1 MAKKFKESDILLEVK
16 DLQIQGYSDETW
28 VDIIKGVDLT
38 LHRGE
43 VMGLIGESGA
53 GKSTIG
59 AAAMGYAR
67 DGTRIS
73 GGSIEFDGMELTT
86 ASEAEKR
93 ALRGNRIAYVAQSAA
108 ASFNPAHKLI
118 DQHTEAPVQYRLK
131 KRLEAQ
137 EDAVDLYNRLRLPN
151 PDEIGFRY
159 PHQVSGGQLQ
169 RAMTAMAMSCRP
181 DLIIFDEPTTALDVT
196 TQIEV
201 LAAIRDIVD
210 QFNTAAIY
218 ITHDLAVVAQMADTI
233 KVLLRG
239 EEVEEAPTKEMLDNP
254 QEDYTKS
261 LWAVRSFKRPQK
273 SRPTDGS
280 PPLISVKNVDAS
292 YTGGEKVLDDVSF
305 DIYEGMTV
313 AVVGES
319 GSGKSTTA
327 RVITGLLPPSKGEV
341 LFKGEPFPPDY
352 KDRSKEQL
360 RQCQMI
366 YQMADTA
373 LNPKVKIAEII
384 GRPAQFYSGLKG
396 TALKNR
402 VDELL
407 DLIELEPAKFY
418 NRFPPELSG
427 GQKQR
432 IGIARAL
439 AAEPSFIICDEVTSA
454 LDQLVAEG
462 ILRLL
467 DRLQNELNLA
477 YMFITHDLAT
487 VRSIADEV
495 VVMQHGKVVEQ
506 GAKDKMFTPP
516 HHPYTD
522 LLLSSVPEMD
532 PEWLSTLLEERGVD
546 NVGDAATSKI
556 DPEDEKVE
564 GTQG

>member
-1 MAKKFKESDILLEVK
+1 MVHDKTVLLEIK
-16 DLQIQGYSDETW
+16 DLKIEGYTGEDW
-28 VDIIKGVDLT
+28 VPIIKGVDLT
-38 LHRGE
+38 LHKGE

-67 DGTRIS
+67 DGTRIVE
-73 GGSIEFDGMELTT
+73 GSKIEFDGMELTT
-86 ASEAEKR
+86 ATEGERR
-93 ALRGNRIAYVAQSAA
+93 ALRGSRIAYVAQSAA
-108 ASFNPAHKLI
+108 ASFNPAHKII
-118 DQHTEAPVQYRLK
+118 DQHTEAPLHYRIQ

-137 EDAVDLYNRLRLPN
+137 EDAMDLYHRLRLPD
-151 PDEIGFRY
+151 PTEIGFRY

-169 RAMTAMAMSCRP
+169 RAMTAMAMACRP

-233 KVLLRG
+233 KVLLKG
-239 EEVEEAPTKEMLDNP
+239 EEVEQAPTEQMLDNP

-261 LWAVRSFKRPQK
+261 LWAVRSFEKPQVMRPVGET
-273 SRPTDGS
+273 PI
-280 PPLISVKNVDAS
+280 ISVKNVDAA
-292 YTGGEKVLDDVSF
+292 YTGGIKVLDDVSF
-305 DIYEGMTV
+305 DIYKGMTV

-327 RVITGLLPPSKGEV
+327 RCITGLLPPSSGEI
-341 LFKGEPFPPDY
+341 LFKGEPLPPRY
-352 KDRSKEQL
+352 QDRSKDQL
-360 RQCQMI
+360 RQAQMI

-373 LNPKVKIAEII
+373 LNPKVKISEII
-384 GRPAQFYSGLKG
+384 GRPAQFYSGLSG
-396 TALKNR
+396 ADLKHR

-407 DLIELEPAKFY
+407 DLIELEPSQYY
-418 NRFPPELSG
+418 NRYPPELSG

-439 AAEPSFIICDEVTSA
+439 AAEPAFIICDEVTSA

-462 ILRLL
+462 ILKLL
-467 DRLQNELNLA
+467 DRLQGELDLA

-495 VVMQHGKVVEQ
+495 VVMQYGKVVEQ
-506 GAKDKMFTPP
+506 GPKDQMFTPP

-532 PEWLSTLLEERGVD
+532 PNWLTELLEERGVD
-546 NVGDAATSKI
+546 NVGEAA
-556 DPEDEKVE
+556 DV
-564 GTQG
+564 

>member
-1 MAKKFKESDILLEVK
+1 MDKFSDKDVLLEIK
-16 DLQIQGYSDETW
+16 DLWIQGYSDETW

-73 GGSIEFDGMELTT
+73 QGSIEFDGMELTT
-86 ASEAEKR
+86 ATESERR
-93 ALRGNRIAYVAQSAA
+93 ALRGSRIAYVAQSAA
-108 ASFNPAHKLI
+108 ASFNPAHKII
-118 DQHTEAPVQYRLK
+118 DQHTEAPVHYRIK

-137 EDAVDLYNRLRLPN
+137 EDAMELYEQLRLPN
-151 PDEIGFRY
+151 PQEIGFRY

-201 LAAIRDIVD
+201 LAAIRDIVE

-233 KVLLRG
+233 KVLLKG
-239 EEVEEAPTKEMLDNP
+239 EEVEQASTEEMLDNP

-261 LWAVRSFKRPQK
+261 LWAVRSFKQPQK
-273 SRPTDGS
+273 SRPTDGTL
-280 PPLISVKNVDAS
+280 PLISVQNVHAA
-292 YTGGEKVLDDVSF
+292 YTGGVKVLDDVSF
-305 DIYEGMTV
+305 DIYPGMTV

-327 RVITGLLPPSKGEV
+327 RVITGLLPPMQGQVLCKGEV
-341 LFKGEPFPPDY
+341 LPPKY
-352 KDRSKEQL
+352 TDRTRDQL
-360 RQCQMI
+360 RQAQMI

-373 LNPKVKIAEII
+373 LNPKVKIHEII

-396 TALKNR
+396 AALKQR

-407 DLIELEPAKFY
+407 DLIELEPSQYY
-418 NRFPPELSG
+418 NRYPPELSG

-439 AAEPSFIICDEVTSA
+439 AAKPDFIICDEVTSA

-467 DRLQNELNLA
+467 GRLQKDFGLA

-487 VRSIADEV
+487 VR
-495 VVMQHGKVVEQ
+495 
-506 GAKDKMFTPP
+506 
-516 HHPYTD
+516 
-522 LLLSSVPEMD
+522 
-532 PEWLSTLLEERGVD
+532 
-546 NVGDAATSKI
+546 
-556 DPEDEKVE
+556 
-564 GTQG
+564 